1 MEFIFPL
8 HRRTDLNMNL
18 IRKHRVNAWKSKED
32 FPYLK
37 TATAASSLTI
47 FITS

>member
-1 MEFIFPL
+1 
-8 HRRTDLNMNL
+8 MNL

-32 FPYLK
+32 FPYSAWLK